1 MSSPPSSQFAK
12 LMACNPLDDGPPMPQ
27 QLLQRSNWQFISVG
41 HTKYRVACRVYMSSG
56 LSILPVAAGL
66 QDTAGNEVVPTTCCP
81 GPSTPNLPL
90 PCQSSA
96 PGNGSGLPV
105 IAVPGQ
111 IIRTQ
116 SPSMSMVVSW
126 EALREDGFLPVCP
139 HPQATCNQP
148 FLNGWIDYAGPALD
162 EAGSEERGYLISG
175 TYIYGMAQPRKLSD
189 GLYLPMPVTDA
200 GQFGG
205 TAQNG
210 QPFIIQKVNFQPGV
224 FGFSLNPP
232 APATPG
238 SGVPDPNGA
247 VLQGMPLG
255 TEGLFD

>member
-1 MSSPPSSQFAK
+1 MSTPPTSQFAK
-12 LMACNPLDDGPPMPQ
+12 LMACNPLDDGPPIATAKLAQ
-27 QLLQRSNWQFISVG
+27 SNWQAISVG
-41 HTKYRVACRVYMSSG
+41 HTHYRVAARVYMSSG

-66 QDTAGNEVVPTTCCP
+66 QDTAGNEVVPTKCCP
-81 GPSTPNLPL
+81 SPGGTNLPL

-116 SPSMSMVVSW
+116 SPMMSMIVWW
-126 EALREDGFLPVCP
+126 EAYREDGFLPVCP

-148 FLNGWIDYAGPALD
+148 FLEGIITYAGPKLD
-162 EAGSEERGYLISG
+162 EAGSEERGYLITG
-175 TYIYGMAQPRKLSD
+175 TYVYGMAQPRKLSD
-189 GLYLPMPVTDA
+189 GLYLPMPVTDN

-205 TAQNG
+205 QAQNG
-210 QPFIIQKVNFQPGV
+210 QPFIIQKVNFQPGI

-232 APATPG
+232 PPATAG
-238 SGVPDPNGA
+238 SGVPDPEGS